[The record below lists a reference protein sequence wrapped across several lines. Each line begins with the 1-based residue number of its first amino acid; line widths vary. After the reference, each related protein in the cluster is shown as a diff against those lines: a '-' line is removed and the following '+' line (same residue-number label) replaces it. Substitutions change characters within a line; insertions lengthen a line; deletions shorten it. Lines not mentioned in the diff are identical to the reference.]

1 MLLSIVVQLMVTA
14 LLAAQASAGL
24 YPRDSVD
31 RLQDSGMKKL
41 KAYIAANPPESGCT
55 IEKAIKR
62 KEWSSL
68 TRGERRLYIK
78 AVKCL
83 HSRPSKYPRSE
94 APGARSRFDDFVVTH
109 VQQTMQTFSRGI
121 GTSFGLMKKRC
132 EKSADIVAINRYS
145 LTSSPFPTRSMIAHS
160 RQYEHWPYY
169 ASNPHDSPLF
179 DGSDASMSSDGSK
192 VPHAGY
198 PWAAYNIPPGDG
210 GGCIMEGPFKDFKV
224 NLGPMVPFLL
234 DIPAN
239 PRPDGLGYNPRCI
252 RRDINR
258 VAANFS
264 NEEYT
269 YDLITKETDISSF
282 QTVMQGDFNSL
293 NIGVHG
299 GGHFMVGGDP
309 GGDFYIS
316 PGDPS
321 FYLHHAMIDRV
332 WWIWQLR
339 NLDARL
345 AAVAG
350 LTFPSDGSGVRN
362 GTLDDPVDLNVNGRE
377 YRLGDL
383 LDTMNGPFCYIYV

>member
-62 KEWSSL
+62 KEW
-68 TRGERRLYIK
+68 RLYIK

-109 VQQTMQTFSRGI
+109 VQQTISIHGTANFLSWHRYFVWAYEKALREECGYRG
-121 GTSFGLMKKRC
+121 
-132 EKSADIVAINRYS
+132 YQ
-145 LTSSPFPTRSMIAHS
+145 P
-160 RQYEHWPYY
+160 YEHWPYY

-264 NEEYT
+264 NEQYT

-299 GGHFMVGGDP
+299 GSHFMVGGDP

>member
-109 VQQTMQTFSRGI
+109 VQQTMSIHGTANFLSWHRYFVWAYEKALREECGYRG
-121 GTSFGLMKKRC
+121 
-132 EKSADIVAINRYS
+132 YQ
-145 LTSSPFPTRSMIAHS
+145 P
-160 RQYEHWPYY
+160 YEHWPYY

-264 NEEYT
+264 NEQYT

-377 YRLGDL
+377 YRLGHL

>member
-109 VQQTMQTFSRGI
+109 VQQTMSIHGTANFLSWHRYFVWAYEKALREECGYRG
-121 GTSFGLMKKRC
+121 
-132 EKSADIVAINRYS
+132 YQ
-145 LTSSPFPTRSMIAHS
+145 P
-160 RQYEHWPYY
+160 YEHWPYY

>member
-109 VQQTMQTFSRGI
+109 VQQTMSIHGTANFLSWHRYFVWAYEKALREECGYRG
-121 GTSFGLMKKRC
+121 
-132 EKSADIVAINRYS
+132 YQ
-145 LTSSPFPTRSMIAHS
+145 P
-160 RQYEHWPYY
+160 YEHWPYY

-264 NEEYT
+264 NEQYT